1 MAEAKQAVSLTDV
14 ASATG
19 VDAEVVR
26 EILSE
31 VPGKNH
37 PKDLQD
43 KVFGAARRLG
53 YDLKKLKIGKRMDQ
67 RGSVYEEVLKAVQD
81 HPDWSREDII
91 QFLERG
97 LDVVKRVQR
106 KSFPEEFA
114 D

>member
-1 MAEAKQAVSLTDV
+1 MAEAKQAVSLSDV

-19 VDAEVVR
+19 VSAETVR
-26 EILSE
+26 EILGE
-31 VPGKNH
+31 VPGKSH
-37 PKDLQD
+37 PKELQD
-43 KVFGAARRLG
+43 RVFGAARRLG

-67 RGSVYEEVLKAVQD
+67 RGSVYEEVLKAVEE
-81 HPDWSREDII
+81 HPEWGREAIV

-114 D
+114 E